1 MIRIPA
7 RPRSLIG
14 LLAASL
20 LVAAAPALA
29 DPPDRVARLAWLT
42 GEASF
47 APAGESSWYEAGIN
61 RPLVPGD
68 RLWTGRDGRAELQLG
83 TALLRLDAGTG
94 IELLNLDDRFLQIEL
109 AEGVVGL
116 RIDEWGEGETYE
128 VATAN
133 LAFVSATPGS
143 YRLDI
148 APDGRSTQVTV
159 FEGAAEVYGADG
171 RSLRLRAGSS
181 TRFHDTLL
189 RDVQRMAMPY
199 PDSFDRWVQARD
211 DRYLRSPSRQ
221 YVAPGMI
228 GYADLDEWGT
238 WRSHRDYGHVWFPR
252 NVRAGWAPYR
262 DGHWAWIEPW
272 GWTWIDAAPWGFAP
286 SHYGR
291 WVYVSN
297 GWGWVP
303 GPRHVRPVWAPAL
316 VAFVGGSNWSVS
328 VSTGGPPIGWF
339 PLGPHD
345 VYVPWYRV
353 SRPYFGRVNV
363 HNTVVINNTYVTNVY
378 NDFYVQG
385 RPVRRDYTFRNAANA
400 VTVVPRDTF
409 VSARNAA
416 ESMARL
422 RPGALD
428 QGELLGRAPAA
439 PTRASLTGQSPR
451 RDAPVQRVGDREVI
465 ARTEPARGMVPFAQR
480 EQAITRNGGEPLAR
494 EQIDRMGTPASS
506 ARERIRLVEGA
517 RQAPVDRAGAEPPGR
532 APSVRGEA
540 ARPGQPPL
548 QEAGRAREARD
559 GASRGIEA
567 RETPAPRAPLERE
580 RGGAREAIRAPRG
593 ELGPAPARPAA
604 QPQPAERGIPL
615 PTRNRAADP
624 ERVPVQAP
632 VPRAREAVPPSE
644 RMERQVPRREARPQ
658 PSQVAPP
665 APRGLEPQSRPA
677 APARGPTRGMDAPPA
692 MPARESRPP
701 QRQDAPAAPPP
712 VREEPPQARPRVRQS
727 PPEDD
732 GGRAA
737 ARAARE
743 SSRQGG
749 RERD

>member
-1 MIRIPA
+1 MSSCSWEPA
-7 RPRSLIG
+7 CCASTPRP
-14 LLAASL
+14 ASK
-20 LVAAAPALA
+20 
-29 DPPDRVARLAWLT
+29 
-42 GEASF
+42 
-47 APAGESSWYEAGIN
+47 
-61 RPLVPGD
+61 
-68 RLWTGRDGRAELQLG
+68 
-83 TALLRLDAGTG
+83 
-94 IELLNLDDRFLQIEL
+94 LLNLDDRFAQIEL
-109 AEGVVGL
+109 SEGVVGL

-133 LAFVSATPGS
+133 LAFVSAMPGS

-159 FEGAAEVYGADG
+159 FAGAAEVYGADG

-189 RDVQRMAMPY
+189 RDVQRMAMPR

-221 YVAPGMI
+221 YVAAGMI
-228 GYADLDEWGT
+228 GYADLDDWGT
-238 WRSHRDYGHVWFPR
+238 WRSHRDYGHVWYPR

-272 GWTWIDAAPWGFAP
+272 GWTWIDDAPWGFAP

-316 VAFVGGSNWSVS
+316 VAFVGGSNWSLS
-328 VSTGGPPIGWF
+328 VSSGGPPIGWF

-378 NDFYVQG
+378 NDYYVQG

-409 VSARNAA
+409 VTARNAA

-439 PTRASLTGQSPR
+439 PTRASLTGQTPR
-451 RDAPVQRVGDREVI
+451 REAPVSRGGDREVI
-465 ARTEPARGMVPFAQR
+465 ARTTPARAMAPFAQR

-494 EQIDRMGTPASS
+494 EQIDRIGTPPANS
-506 ARERIRLVEGA
+506 ARERVRLVEGA
-517 RQAPVDRAGAEPPGR
+517 RPAPAGRDAGSSRNARRRYVARRPGPGSRRSRRAGATAGAATAAAASTSSPGARLRRGRPWSANGR
-532 APSVRGEA
+532 AP
-540 ARPGQPPL
+540 ARRSG
-548 QEAGRAREARD
+548 
-559 GASRGIEA
+559 
-567 RETPAPRAPLERE
+567 
-580 RGGAREAIRAPRG
+580 
-593 ELGPAPARPAA
+593 RPAA
-604 QPQPAERGIPL
+604 NSLRCRHDRHRHRRSRRPRNGVSRCRARARLLAAIATPSRRGSRCRHRRRRFRIPGNRC
-615 PTRNRAADP
+615 PGRNGRIGRRPNANRARNRRRSRP
-624 ERVPVQAP
+624 R
-632 VPRAREAVPPSE
+632 PRAASSPRPGRPS
-644 RMERQVPRREARPQ
+644 RHARRP
-658 PSQVAPP
+658 VAWML
-665 APRGLEPQSRPA
+665 RR
-677 APARGPTRGMDAPPA
+677 
-692 MPARESRPP
+692 
-701 QRQDAPAAPPP
+701 
-712 VREEPPQARPRVRQS
+712 
-727 PPEDD
+727 
-732 GGRAA
+732 
-737 ARAARE
+737 
-743 SSRQGG
+743 
-749 RERD
+749 